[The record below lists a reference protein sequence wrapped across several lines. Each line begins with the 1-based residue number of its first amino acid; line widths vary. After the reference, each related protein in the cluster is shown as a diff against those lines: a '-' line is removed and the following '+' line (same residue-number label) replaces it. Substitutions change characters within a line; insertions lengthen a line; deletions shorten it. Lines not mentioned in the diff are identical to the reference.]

1 MNEVKID
8 KTKILESYRNFKYV
22 TAASFVFACAGFM
35 CAVFVDD
42 VRLSIIFTFILMSVS
57 LCAAFLGYRGRANY
71 QSVKNLNV
79 AVGRGNNKLILFDK
93 PINSD
98 AVELA
103 VIVTNTKTMIPFAN
117 YDTQDRKIVDLFI
130 KFKNIDKKDISD
142 VMFSDVEKIN
152 EKLWLRVNLSY
163 VMGYENAV
171 EYIPVI
177 EEILKNEGIEIYRRN
192 DIKDFFNYASK
203 NMLAVEND

>member
-8 KTKILESYRNFKYV
+8 NTKILESYRNFKYV
-22 TAASFVFACAGFM
+22 TAASFVFAFFGLL

-42 VRLSIIFTFILMSVS
+42 VRLSIIFTFMLMSVS
-57 LCAAFLGYRGRANY
+57 LCAAFLGYKGRVNY
-71 QSVKNLNV
+71 QSAKSLNV
-79 AVGRGNNKLILFDK
+79 AVGRENNKLILFDK
-93 PINSD
+93 PISSD
-98 AVELA
+98 SIDLA
-103 VIVTNTKTMIPFAN
+103 VIVTNTKTMIPFSN

-130 KFKNIDKKDISD
+130 KFKNVDKKDISD

-171 EYIPVI
+171 ENIPVI

-203 NMLAVEND
+203 NMLAVGND